1 MRRPRPLEKIA
12 LLAALIFLIAAAP
25 SSRSA
30 DSKFLRFVP
39 DATGGGKLQTSTVTY
54 RNADGVT
61 LDLVGAVH
69 IADPSYFDGLNEQFK
84 QYDAVLYEMVKPR
97 GAAAP
102 SRAGER
108 EPATAPT
115 RARAGHSSRM
125 SWVGALQRFMKD
137 KLDLRF
143 QLEEIDYE
151 RPNFV
156 HADLDAETFFE
167 MQDARGESFFKLM
180 LQSMLRELG
189 RGGGGAVQQ
198 QATLGG
204 LLMAMQAPDRARQ
217 MKLVIAR
224 EFGQMEDLLAG
235 MEGPRGSVIIS
246 ERNKAALKVLNDRIA
261 AGDKRIAIFYGA
273 GHLNLMEKTLTE
285 EMGFKQVG
293 EPKWRDA
300 WDMTAPA
307 TQPATTAPA
316 R

>member
-1 MRRPRPLEKIA
+1 VIVVV
-12 LLAALIFLIAAAP
+12 LLVAAFP
-25 SSRSA
+25 SRST

-61 LDLVGAVH
+61 LDLVGAVP
-69 IADPSYFDGLNEQFK
+69 IAAASYYDGLNEQFK

-102 SRAGER
+102 SRDEER
-108 EPATAPT
+108 QPTTAPA
-115 RARAGHSSRM
+115 RARHSSRM
-125 SWVGALQRFMKD
+125 AWVGILQRFMKD

-273 GHLNLMEKTLTE
+273 GHLKLMEKTLTE